1 MYKHMLRAVTQEV
14 QHALQRLMFAWH
26 QSNVVLSF
34 AAVVISCNE
43 TEKSTS

>member
-26 QSNVVLSF
+26 QVVLSF